1 MMFAALA
8 GNETRNGFSA
18 FIMAV
23 STKPAHIPVTLMWA
37 RRVRA
42 RTLRPSRYEDTSALD
57 AQCDAAPPLARSIN
71 MLAMKE
77 HPGCRGE
84 LRRSGSMARR
94 ACCRRS
100 GGAYCFFLPGFA
112 PPRLGT
118 LRIALAL
125 GFSLSSNQ
133 LPRWIRPL
141 PAASLGFFGFF
152 GFLTI

>member
-71 MLAMKE
+71 MLAMTE

-84 LRRSGSMARR
+84 FVVVGQWRAGHVVDAAEALTAFSCPASPRPDSAPCGSLWRWASRFHR
-94 ACCRRS
+94 TNCPDGYGLCQR
-100 GGAYCFFLPGFA
+100 
-112 PPRLGT
+112 PPW
-118 LRIALAL
+118 A
-125 GFSLSSNQ
+125 FSVSS
-133 LPRWIRPL
+133 
-141 PAASLGFFGFF
+141 AS
-152 GFLTI
+152 